1 MRDNDKDK
9 KEAVV
14 HKKAHQSVRVE
25 LDRLDKFMNMVSELV
40 IHRTR
45 LEQISSV
52 HKLT

>member
-1 MRDNDKDK
+1 M
-9 KEAVV
+9 
-14 HKKAHQSVRVE
+14 RVE

-52 HKLT
+52 HKLTDLNETIRTSS